1 MSENELS
8 TFERKLLERR
18 RLAQGADTLA
28 APAFIPD
35 DDIPE
40 VDLDISPEQKAI
52 DDAIAAL
59 DIVDAYRRWCGKS
72 DPKSY
77 SRQKEGIKV
86 SCPNPAHLDKDPSA
100 WLNTEKKVY
109 FCGGCQAGGD
119 IWDIAAYHF
128 GFPVPGYKEQR
139 MFRDL
144 REKIALDLG
153 FSFVKAVGKTHIVP
167 PDNNADD
174 SAETEVE
181 KNVALLPSGAAHEA
195 AAEEQ
200 ASTPA
205 PELAWRQFV
214 PPNTFLHEWLLATTK
229 DDCPEEYHIWTG
241 LIALGFA
248 VGRTVTLSDA
258 PEVVSNLFVCLVG
271 PSGAGKSKAKRHLRD
286 ILVEALPYD
295 DNNVFSSGAKI
306 IGRAGSGEY
315 LVGSFSAPIL
325 DPSEPKKTL
334 GYAPVRGYVD
344 YEEFAGLV
352 STASRAGSTLKD
364 QLMDI
369 YDAQRVMAGGSYSN
383 GKRQAE
389 YPFGSVTSTTQNYS
403 LRNLLKKA
411 DDQSGFINRWV
422 FAGGKLK
429 PVRSWGG
436 VQVNLTRPAE
446 FLKAVHLWGSTTKSI
461 TMTEPAMER
470 WNDFF
475 FGTLYPTKSMSENNG
490 SAMLNRLDLL
500 MKKLIL
506 LFTVNLKQDTVPAEA
521 VEQAITMF
529 PYLLQ
534 TYGVVGAEIVKTDEV
549 EHGELILSQIKRLAA
564 ANGKGPTAR
573 DIYLSIKSK
582 FSSYKECGQ
591 VLRNMEDIGLVSS
604 QSYKPNGP
612 GRPSVRW
619 AVNE

>member
-18 RLAQGADTLA
+18 LAQGTDK
-28 APAFIPD
+28 PATPVTPD
-35 DDIPE
+35 ESDVPE
-40 VDLDISPEQKAI
+40 VDLDLDPEQKAI
-52 DDAIAAL
+52 DDAIANL
-59 DIVDAYRRWCGKS
+59 DIVEAYRRWCGKS
-72 DPKSY
+72 NPKQY
-77 SRQKEGIKV
+77 ARQKEGIKV
-86 SCPNPAHLDKDPSA
+86 SCPNPTHPDKDPSA

-109 FCGGCQAGGD
+109 FCGGCQTGGD

-139 MFRDL
+139 MFREL

-153 FSFVKAVGKTHIVP
+153 FSFVRAVGKTHVVP
-167 PDNNADD
+167 PDNQTDD
-174 SAETEVE
+174 SAPEVE
-181 KNVALLPSGAAHEA
+181 NNVALLPSGAAYEA
-195 AAEEQ
+195 AAQEQ
-200 ASTPA
+200 ASTPT
-205 PELAWRQFV
+205 PELPWREFV
-214 PPNTFLHEWLLATTK
+214 PPDTFLREWLTATTT
-229 DDCPEEYHIWTG
+229 DDCPEEFHIWTG
-241 LIALGFA
+241 LLALGFA
-248 VGRTVTLSDA
+248 IGRTVTLSDA
-258 PEVVSNLFVCLVG
+258 PEVVGNLFVCLVG
-271 PSGAGKSKAKRHLRD
+271 PSGSGKSKAKRHLRE
-286 ILVEALPYD
+286 ILADVLPYQD
-295 DNNVFSSGAKI
+295 DNVFCAGTKL

-315 LVGSFSAPIL
+315 LIGSFSAPIV
-325 DPSEPKKTL
+325 DPSEPKKVL
-334 GYAPVRGYVD
+334 GFAPVRGYVD

-352 STASRAGSTLKD
+352 SIAGRLGSTLKD

-369 YDAQRVMAGGSYSN
+369 YDAQRIVTGGSLTN

-389 YPFGSVTSTTQNYS
+389 YPFGSVTSTTQNAS
-403 LRNLLKKA
+403 LRNLLKKS

-429 PVRSWGG
+429 PVRAWGG

-446 FLKAVHLWGSTTKSI
+446 FLRAIHLWGSSSKSI
-461 TMTEPAMER
+461 TMTESAMER

-475 FGTLYPTKSMSENNG
+475 FGTLHPTKMMSENNG

-506 LFTVNLKQDTVPAEA
+506 LFTVNLKEDTVPVEA
-521 VEQAITMF
+521 VNQAIAMF

-534 TYGVVGAEIVKTDEV
+534 TYGVVGAELTKTEEV
-549 EHGELILSQIKRLAA
+549 EHGELILDQIKRLTT
-564 ANGKGPTAR
+564 ANGRPPTAR
-573 DIYLSIKSK
+573 DIYLAIKSK

-591 VLRNMEDIGLVSS
+591 VLKSLEEINLVSS
-604 QSYKPNGP
+604 QSFKPNGP